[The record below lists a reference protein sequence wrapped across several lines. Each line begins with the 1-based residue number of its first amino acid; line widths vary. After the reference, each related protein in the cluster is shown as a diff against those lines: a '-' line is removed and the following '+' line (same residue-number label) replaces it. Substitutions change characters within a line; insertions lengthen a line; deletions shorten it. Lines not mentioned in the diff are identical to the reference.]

1 MVMGIST
8 WVRKPQ
14 VFPTLDQA
22 VATIVKLRSDHP
34 LKVEVSYRNRR
45 IAPENVRMI
54 RGIRVYSV
62 DALANMK
69 ARAYLGR
76 DKLRDLFDICFI
88 CKHHMHDLSPATVEN
103 IKGAIA
109 EKGLDQVDFVLKNEP
124 DPLIDRDKLITGFLE
139 LNERLGL
146 QSATDGGEGR
156 STPSP

>member
-34 LKVEVSYRNRR
+34 LKVEVSYRNTR

-54 RGIRVYSV
+54 RRIRVYSV

-69 ARAYLGR
+69 ARAYLG
-76 DKLRDLFDICFI
+76 
-88 CKHHMHDLSPATVEN
+88 
-103 IKGAIA
+103 
-109 EKGLDQVDFVLKNEP
+109 
-124 DPLIDRDKLITGFLE
+124 RDKLITGFLE